1 MPQEATSQELT
12 ANGGGSTT
20 NTTTSFQTGAT
31 CTVSDTYVAENK
43 YMRHVM
49 AVAAGETFPPF
60 VDGKKC
66 TWTALTTAIASS
78 GGTAKTA
85 DGGFTGVKV
94 EAGTV

>member
-20 NTTTSFQTGAT
+20 NTSGGSFSTGQT
-31 CTVSDTYVAENK
+31 CTISGTYVAENR

-49 AVAAGETFPPF
+49 AVAAGEAFPPF

-66 TWTALTTAIASS
+66 TWTALTTVIASS
-78 GGTAKTA
+78 GTAKTA